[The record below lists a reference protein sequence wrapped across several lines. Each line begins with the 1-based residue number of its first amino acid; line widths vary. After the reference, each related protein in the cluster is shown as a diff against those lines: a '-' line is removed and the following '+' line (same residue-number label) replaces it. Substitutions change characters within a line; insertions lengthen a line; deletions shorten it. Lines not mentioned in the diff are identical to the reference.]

1 MMVCAQRTWETK
13 MEYLLQQVL
22 NGVTIGAVYA
32 SLGLALVL
40 IYRTTNIANFAQGEM
55 ATFSAFMTWQLTQ
68 WGIPIVLAILIVIA
82 ISAVIGAVV
91 YAILVRPV
99 QYKDEMTIII
109 VTLGLFLAFNST
121 TGAIWGYMQKTS
133 PSPFPAT
140 TWMLGDVRV
149 SAELVSFVL
158 VLIAISFGL
167 FMLFQRTRLGN
178 ALRAAASNAQSAQ
191 LVGIPYTKMMI
202 LGWGMAAGLGAI
214 SGALVSSRLSLD
226 PNMMADVIIY
236 GFASAVVGGM
246 SSYVGVVVGGMIVG
260 ISQALTIAFLP
271 GLGADLQIV
280 VPLVLIVAVLIVKPE
295 GLFGKTV
302 AQRV

>member
-1 MMVCAQRTWETK
+1 

-82 ISAVIGAVV
+82 ISAVIGAVI
-91 YAILVRPV
+91 YGILVRPV

-109 VTLGLFLAFNST
+109 VTLGLYLAFNST

-158 VLIAISFGL
+158 VLMAISFGL
-167 FMLFQRTRLGN
+167 FLLFQKTKLGN

-202 LGWGMAAGLGAI
+202 LGWGMAAGLGAV

-260 ISQALTIAFLP
+260 VSQALTIAFLP

-302 AQRV
+302 AARV

>member
-1 MMVCAQRTWETK
+1 MTACAQRTWEIE
-13 MEYLLQQVL
+13 MEYLIQQIL

-68 WGIPIVLAILIVIA
+68 WGIPIVLSILIVIV

-149 SAELVSFVL
+149 AAELVSFVL
-158 VLIAISFGL
+158 VLMAISFGL
-167 FMLFQRTRLGN
+167 FMLFQKTRLGN

-302 AQRV
+302 AARV

>member
-1 MMVCAQRTWETK
+1 MMVCVLHTWETE
-13 MEYLLQQVL
+13 MDYLLQQLL

-55 ATFSAFMTWQLTQ
+55 ATFSAFLTWQLTQ
-68 WGIPIVLAILIVIA
+68 WGIPIVLSILIVIV
-82 ISAVIGAVV
+82 ISAIIGAVV

-133 PSPFPAT
+133 PTPFPDVV
-140 TWMLGDVRV
+140 WMMGNVRV
-149 SAELVSFVL
+149 SAELVSFIL
-158 VLIAISFGL
+158 V
-167 FMLFQRTRLGN
+167 LGN

-202 LGWGMAAGLGAI
+202 LGWGMAAGLGAV

-236 GFASAVVGGM
+236 GFASAVIGGM
-246 SSYVGVVVGGMIVG
+246 SSYVGVVVGGLIVG
-260 ISQALTIAFLP
+260 VSKSMTIAFLP
-271 GLGADLQIV
+271 ALGADLQIM

-302 AQRV
+302 AARV

>member
-1 MMVCAQRTWETK
+1 MD
-13 MEYLLQQVL
+13 YLIQQVL

-55 ATFSAFMTWQLTQ
+55 ATFSAFLTWQLTN
-68 WGIPIVLAILIVIA
+68 WGIPIVFSILIAIV
-82 ISAVIGAVV
+82 ISAVIGALV
-91 YAILVRPV
+91 YGLLVRPV

-109 VTLGLFLAFNST
+109 VTLGLYLAFNST

-158 VLIAISFGL
+158 VLMAISFGL
-167 FMLFQRTRLGN
+167 FLLFQKTKLGN

-271 GLGADLQIV
+271 GLGADLQII

-302 AQRV
+302 AARV

>member
-1 MMVCAQRTWETK
+1 MMVCVLHTWETE
-13 MEYLLQQVL
+13 MDYLLQQLL

-55 ATFSAFMTWQLTQ
+55 ATFSAFLTWQLTQ
-68 WGIPIVLAILIVIA
+68 WGIPIVLSILIVIV
-82 ISAVIGAVV
+82 ISAIIGAVV

-133 PSPFPAT
+133 PTPFPDVV
-140 TWMLGDVRV
+140 WMMGNVRV
-149 SAELVSFVL
+149 SAELISFILVL
-158 VLIAISFGL
+158 VAISFGL
-167 FMLFQRTRLGN
+167 FLLFQRTRLGN

-202 LGWGMAAGLGAI
+202 LGWGMAAGLGAV

-236 GFASAVVGGM
+236 GFASAVIGGM
-246 SSYVGVVVGGMIVG
+246 SSYVGVVVGGLIVG
-260 ISQALTIAFLP
+260 VSKSMTIAFLP
-271 GLGADLQIV
+271 ALGADLQIM

-302 AQRV
+302 AARV